1 MLHHI
6 SLNDSF
12 LKKKKKTLN
21 NTMNNSIYKHN
32 HNKCLLSINYKLSSS
47 YHGEIFVK
55 LHILLDCSVMLD
67 LMVEKSQTFLNLTF
81 KQ

>member
-1 MLHHI
+1 
-6 SLNDSF
+6 
-12 LKKKKKTLN
+12 
-21 NTMNNSIYKHN
+21 MNNSIYKHN